1 MYVQA
6 SMFKVRIPYP
16 AQASLEAL
24 GVLLDEDEARWEESY
39 LALAAFMA
47 KHDHSNVTEAGGK
60 QGAKLACWC
69 KEQRQVARHPLK
81 TPVQLQ
87 QIVRL
92 MELGFSFADD
102 DSCHEG

>member
-1 MYVQA
+1 
-6 SMFKVRIPYP
+6 MFKIRVVLYP
-16 AQASLEAL
+16 VQASLEAM
-24 GVLLDEDEARWEESY
+24 GVLLDEEEARWEESFH
-39 LALAAFMA
+39 AVAAFKVKHKHFDVA
-47 KHDHSNVTEAGGK
+47 KLGGK

-92 MELGFSFADD
+92 MELGFSFAED
-102 DSCHEG
+102 DSCLEG